1 MYKRQDQYTA
11 STQIYQAHVTSG
23 QSEEIEGS
31 NQVNIDNRS
40 EKGRLRLF
48 KRSHGTNAL
57 LNGAEFLLYR
67 QVPEGTPGAENTD
80 VGGNKI
86 WLLKVKVSASSD
98 EAGYLM
104 QSGTDGTGSAVT
116 IEIEPGTYYLKE
128 QKAPDG
134 YFADKLWTG
143 PITVTAGNE
152 STVTVVNYPE
162 TTIDGSKLDADTG
175 MGVAGAYFGLF
186 ATQADAEAVVQY
198 LSLIHI

>member
-1 MYKRQDQYTA
+1 MEAARSQPLSGRTFGPKKPLLSSPAKETAAPDQYTA

-57 LNGAEFLLYR
+57 LNGAEFRLYR

-104 QSGTDGTGSAVT
+104 
-116 IEIEPGTYYLKE
+116 
-128 QKAPDG
+128 
-134 YFADKLWTG
+134 
-143 PITVTAGNE
+143 
-152 STVTVVNYPE
+152 
-162 TTIDGSKLDADTG
+162 
-175 MGVAGAYFGLF
+175 
-186 ATQADAEAVVQY
+186 
-198 LSLIHI
+198 

>member
-1 MYKRQDQYTA
+1 MPSRQETGWLPEGDYWIKETAAPDQYTA

-67 QVPEGTPGAENTD
+67 QVPE
-80 VGGNKI
+80 
-86 WLLKVKVSASSD
+86 
-98 EAGYLM
+98 
-104 QSGTDGTGSAVT
+104 
-116 IEIEPGTYYLKE
+116 
-128 QKAPDG
+128 
-134 YFADKLWTG
+134 
-143 PITVTAGNE
+143 
-152 STVTVVNYPE
+152 
-162 TTIDGSKLDADTG
+162 
-175 MGVAGAYFGLF
+175 
-186 ATQADAEAVVQY
+186 